1 MQNDR
6 LKNYFHLHLIVF
18 IWGFTAILGKLISI
32 EALPLVWYRMF
43 LASLFIGAF
52 MLFRRQNIMVNKRIL
67 LSMLGVGVIIAL
79 HWVTFFEAIKMSN
92 VSITLATMATGSFFT
107 AFLEP
112 YWYKRKLVW
121 YEVVFGCFVVLGLY
135 LIFIGDMTYSGGI
148 GVALI
153 SSFLASLFTIINGRL
168 IREQPP
174 SVIGFYELLGGFV
187 FLSLFMFFMN
197 SFSWEGIILSSTD
210 WLYMLILASI
220 CTAYAF
226 ISSVKV
232 MRFVSPYTVMLTIN
246 LEPVYGI
253 LLALVIFG
261 ESEKMN
267 SYFYLGALVIIS
279 TVIANGVIKNKKGSL
294 MKS

>member
-112 YWYKRKLVW
+112 LWYKRKLVW

-279 TVIANGVIKNKKGSL
+279 TVRANGVIKNKKGSL

>member
-1 MQNDR
+1 
-6 LKNYFHLHLIVF
+6 
-18 IWGFTAILGKLISI
+18 
-32 EALPLVWYRMF
+32 
-43 LASLFIGAF
+43 
-52 MLFRRQNIMVNKRIL
+52 
-67 LSMLGVGVIIAL
+67 
-79 HWVTFFEAIKMSN
+79 
-92 VSITLATMATGSFFT
+92 
-107 AFLEP
+107 
-112 YWYKRKLVW
+112 
-121 YEVVFGCFVVLGLY
+121 
-135 LIFIGDMTYSGGI
+135 MTYSGGI

-232 MRFVSPYTVMLTIN
+232 MRFLSPYTVMLTIN